1 MTGINN
7 NKISIDSELW
17 DLMNKEN
24 ELLNEKLNLLKLI
37 NVFQDDLALCNKKI
51 KRVEDKK
58 KEREDFLIKNNIPI
72 MELTKK

>member
-17 DLMNKEN
+17 DLMQKEN